1 MLAGGEALPTKVAEE
16 LLRCCGSLWNL
27 YGPTETTIWSLKSQI
42 TQAEN
47 ITLGAPIANT
57 RIYILDNEG
66 HPVPQGVDGE
76 LYIAGD
82 GVAQGYDGQ
91 PELNAQFFLSEPGVP
106 GGRMFRTGDLV
117 RSDAQGQLFLLGAKI
132 ARSNCAVI
140 VLS

>member
-1 MLAGGEALPTKVAEE
+1 MRAIQCRKALTASFTSPGMVWRK
-16 LLRCCGSLWNL
+16 
-27 YGPTETTIWSLKSQI
+27 
-42 TQAEN
+42 
-47 ITLGAPIANT
+47 
-57 RIYILDNEG
+57 
-66 HPVPQGVDGE
+66 
-76 LYIAGD
+76 
-82 GVAQGYDGQ
+82 GYDGQ

>member
-1 MLAGGEALPTKVAEE
+1 
-16 LLRCCGSLWNL
+16 
-27 YGPTETTIWSLKSQI
+27 
-42 TQAEN
+42 QAEN

-117 RSDAQGQLFLLGAKI
+117 RSDAQGQLFFVGRKDSQIKLRGYRIELGEI
-132 ARSNCAVI
+132 ERTLARHPHVDAAV
-140 VLS
+140 VAC

>member
-1 MLAGGEALPTKVAEE
+1 VLAGGEALPTKVAEE

-117 RSDAQGQLFLLGAKI
+117 R
-132 ARSNCAVI
+132 
-140 VLS
+140 